1 MLTSFSLVDDWVLY
15 SFMMSANRN
24 VWCLWLCRNVCN
36 VRQLWYLLGNQRC
49 SEQAPFGITSN
60 RRGDLLRL
68 RPSPCGNIR
77 EEHMLFFD
85 GTMWPH
91 YIIMRPQFGVRE
103 KTNHRKMVF
112 PKFPYQMD
120 MVFLQVVKN
129 YTGRCRYNVVN
140 TTWYCAMAD
149 AECKSIFFSQN
160 RHAKSHAN
168 GWFTECLMWGFG
180 RKQTTL

>member
-1 MLTSFSLVDDWVLY
+1 MIGYCTASWCQPIGMYDVCGCVVMCAMWDNYGISWETSAAQNKHRLALHLIGEGTCSDWDHRHVAI
-15 SFMMSANRN
+15 SGKSICF
-24 VWCLWLCRNVCN
+24 
-36 VRQLWYLLGNQRC
+36 
-49 SEQAPFGITSN
+49 I
-60 RRGDLLRL
+60 
-68 RPSPCGNIR
+68 
-77 EEHMLFFD
+77 FD

-103 KTNHRKMVF
+103 KTNHRKILF

-180 RKQTTL
+180 RKQTL